1 MADVPAQP
9 QRKLVVIEDGLLLSM
24 AANAAFIAAFPFL
37 TALQSP
43 QIRAG
48 SRGGC
53 GSCGS
58 KNNAR
63 NSALLSAKANLAN
76 MDVDSKRRLKEM
88 LNAQQVRIIY
98 QDGNLRTI
106 AKTF

>member
-1 MADVPAQP
+1 MADAPAQP

-24 AANAAFIAAFPFL
+24 ASNATFVAAFPFL
-37 TALQSP
+37 AALQNP
-43 QIRAG
+43 QVRAG
-48 SRGGC
+48 TRGGC
-53 GSCGS
+53 GSCGG

-63 NSALLSAKANLAN
+63 NSALLAAKANLAN

-88 LNAQQVRIIY
+88 LNTQQVRIIY
-98 QDGNLRTI
+98 QDANHRTI